1 MSNMSYC
8 RWENT
13 YRDLNDCYQ
22 SMLEEDE
29 ELSESEAMYKK
40 LLLEVA
46 KKMVAQSEE
55 DGGDE

>member
-1 MSNMSYC
+1 MSYC